1 MEYNRRE
8 QDKRTKPVQVCSN
21 TAWLQ
26 LDSFITA
33 HYTFAVSAFH
43 TIVSCSTQKCLSENT
58 KSQGYS
64 QVIFPPTKQT

>member
-1 MEYNRRE
+1 MEYNTKGQE
-8 QDKRTKPVQVCSN
+8 KRTKPVEVCSD

-43 TIVSCSTQKCLSENT
+43 TIVSCSTQKRLSENT
-58 KSQGYS
+58 KPRLLSSYFS
-64 QVIFPPTKQT
+64 TN